1 MEHSAKVGR
10 PRVLRTRTLATLAFA
25 VSLIVTAC
33 TGSSA
38 TTAPGGTQAGGA
50 SQAAASQPAAGGPVT
65 LRFLFPEYSAKTVD
79 LMTSVVNDFNAAN
92 QGKITVQLE
101 TAPWDKMHD
110 KLAVSMGSGQAPCV
124 FGYAT
129 RWISEFAGLKQLEPL
144 DSYLQGD
151 FKASFIPKLLDAGI
165 LGGVTYGIPV
175 AASARLMFYNKD
187 LFAKAGIANPPA
199 NWDELKTDSV
209 KTANPPSNYGLGVP
223 ASGIEVDTFFDYFLW
238 NNGGDIL
245 DANGK
250 SMLSQPA
257 SVEALQYLVDLV
269 KAGGSQPKPTGF
281 TREQIIEMFKGGQ
294 LSMYPTGP
302 WMNAMIKADSPNLNY
317 GFAMFP
323 VNGSNKQ
330 ATVSVTDSM
339 GLSSSCANKAE
350 AWQFVQFMYQ
360 PKYRQTFDETEGMLP
375 ELTAVAQSD
384 YFQAPDYKPFVDAL
398 ATAKF
403 QPQHPK
409 FEQIQQIMTV
419 AVQKALTGEMTP
431 QQALDDATSKING
444 L

>member
-1 MEHSAKVGR
+1 MDRST
-10 PRVLRTRTLATLAFA
+10 RTRSWRAGKPGAALVAGLALSF
-25 VSLIVTAC
+25 IVAAC
-33 TGSSA
+33 GSSA
-38 TTAPGGTQAGGA
+38 APSTAGG
-50 SQAAASQPAAGGPVT
+50 SSAATVAPPAGGEVD

-79 LMTSVVNDFNAAN
+79 LMTEVVNDFNAAN
-92 QGKITVQLE
+92 AGKIKVALE

-129 RWISEFAGLKQLEPL
+129 RWISEFAGLGQLATL
-144 DSYLQGD
+144 DDMLQGD
-151 FKASFIPKLLDAGI
+151 FKAGFIPKLLDAGV
-165 LGGVTYGIPV
+165 LDGKTYGIPV

-187 LFAKAGIANPPA
+187 LFAKAGLQAPT
-199 NWDELKTDSV
+199 NWDELMTAAV

-250 SMLSQPA
+250 SMLSQPK

-269 KAGGSQPKPTGF
+269 KAGGSQPKPNGF
-281 TREQIIEMFKGGQ
+281 TREQVIEMFKNGQ

-302 WMNAMIKADSPNLNY
+302 WMNAMIAADSPKLNY

-323 VNGSNKQ
+323 TSAGNQQ

-339 GLSSSCANKAE
+339 GISEACPNKTE
-350 AWQFVQFMYQ
+350 AWQFVEFMYQ
-360 PKYRQTFDETEGMLP
+360 DKYRQKFDETEGMLP
-375 ELTAVAQSD
+375 ERTAVAAST
-384 YFQAPDYKPFVDAL
+384 FFSSATYKPFVDAL
-398 ATAKF
+398 QYAKF

-419 AVQKALTGEMTP
+419 AVQKALSGEATP
-431 QQALDDATSKING
+431 QQALDEATQKIDA